1 MIDETHETCPRNA
14 FHASRRN
21 ARETVSIVGS
31 GTRGEILNQEDD
43 IIDQRAYSP
52 VLRHDKLPTVA
63 VTWRGNR
70 RLSSQF
76 A

>member
-1 MIDETHETCPRNA
+1 MIDKTQLKRPRSA
-14 FHASRRN
+14 LRASRRN

-63 VTWRGNR
+63 VTWRGTR